1 MSKDTDVMSQS
12 VIQVWNGWPGAFV
25 ECKRLLFLQLQDR
38 EGKGTGFCLFFWQ
51 WPEDFLGGE
60 THSKSTSRRGQSREV
75 SILSCFYFLFHV
87 RDNLL
92 ILSSL
97 YELRLFFPDFRVEP
111 VI

>member
-12 VIQVWNGWPGAFV
+12 VIQVWNGWAWSICGM
-25 ECKRLLFLQLQDR
+25 Q
-38 EGKGTGFCLFFWQ
+38 EGCCSYSYRIGGEKELGFCLFLAVA
-51 WPEDFLGGE
+51 EDFLGGE
-60 THSKSTSRRGQSREV
+60 THSKSTSRKVNQGSLHSV
-75 SILSCFYFLFHV
+75 MFSISLFHV